1 MRWKIK
7 PQPVSRLTSWSLFI
21 NISDRPL
28 ATENSRGLSTAPRPD
43 KAKEGRAC
51 SDISKPPESI
61 PYLGSGHFTE
71 KATQKLRLLAMR
83 V

>member
-1 MRWKIK
+1 MKWKIK
-7 PQPVSRLTSWSLFI
+7 PQPVSRLTSWSLFA

-28 ATENSRGLSTAPRPD
+28 PTEDSRDLSTAPQPD

-61 PYLGSGHFTE
+61 PDLGSGHFTE
-71 KATQKLRLLAMR
+71 KAT
-83 V
+83 